1 MKTKGGE
8 KVDIFDEH
16 AKVLKKMF
24 DNKKAQ
30 KEIIEKMGNGI
41 NSELEN
47 QLQTLKK
54 EYYVLSKL
62 ERTYDNRYEFN

>member
-1 MKTKGGE
+1 M
-8 KVDIFDEH
+8 DIFDEH

>member
-1 MKTKGGE
+1 M
-8 KVDIFDEH
+8 DIFDEH

-62 ERTYDNRYEFN
+62 ERTFDNRYEFN

>member
-1 MKTKGGE
+1 M
-8 KVDIFDEH
+8 DIFDEH
-16 AKVLKKMF
+16 ANVLKKMF

-30 KEIIEKMGNGI
+30 KEIVEKMGNGI

-62 ERTYDNRYEFN
+62 ERTYDNRYELN

>member
-1 MKTKGGE
+1 
-8 KVDIFDEH
+8 VDIFDEH
-16 AKVLKKMF
+16 AKVLKKLF

-54 EYYVLSKL
+54 EYCVLSKL
-62 ERTYDNRYEFN
+62 ERTYDDRYEFN

>member
-1 MKTKGGE
+1 M
-8 KVDIFDEH
+8 DIFDEH
-16 AKVLKKMF
+16 AKVLKKMI

-30 KEIIEKMGNGI
+30 KEIVEKMGNGI

-47 QLQTLKK
+47 QLQTLKN

-62 ERTYDNRYEFN
+62 ERTYDNRYELN